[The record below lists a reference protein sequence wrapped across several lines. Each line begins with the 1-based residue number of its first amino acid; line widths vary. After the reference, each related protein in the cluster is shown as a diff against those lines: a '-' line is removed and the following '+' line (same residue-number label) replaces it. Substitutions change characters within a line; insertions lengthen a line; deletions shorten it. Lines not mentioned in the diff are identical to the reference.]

1 MALSLKQKLFDYFA
15 QRHFD
20 LMTPEV
26 RARFDDYAKN
36 EDFLGHM
43 KHWNDNYKGAMLP
56 DLLSA
61 TVAGAANDHQITPA
75 EWEELYDAFQEAFQA
90 MDSAKT
96 PSVGFEGPYKKA
108 TKDFIAKYFGD
119 SSKTFTTTT
128 ATTFLT
134 DPTTGLFTRLA
145 NFLDPRNTP
154 PTPAQ
159 TNQYSALK
167 NLLSNNL
174 KTEVFSDGLDYDGF
188 IDKLRKQK
196 YNTDL
201 KFRKKI
207 ESVFYYI
214 KQNGPRQDD
223 TVPRSQDWPR
233 DIGYTS
239 NNVAPGVFTADN
251 IDPFLNAIYDPNNDP
266 DNTNNPWYALRNKN
280 QHINQFKNDFS
291 EIFDTLL
298 TKSTVR
304 SDFLAKAPDKISEPL
319 TKAIELTDY
328 ENKDSKDYLPAK
340 YLDEKNWMQ
349 QFEDWKND
357 TYEDYL
363 RKFTNPS
370 RGTRI
375 FFSPWSQ
382 NIIKAFDKVKIKP
395 TDGLEGILAKK
406 TEIADKLK
414 SSKNSSDHFD
424 WFVKTVEKLKNAG
437 MGKAVEG
444 ALRNGAQ
451 MRHLVSGIIAE
462 AVEQG
467 KEKEAKTALEILSVA
482 KYGLSSSRT
491 MDAIN
496 KTDMTIFSDGKLS
509 WNKNEGIKMVTG
521 AFDRTIK
528 AGIQGI
534 GYAATG
540 TYNFIQHRR
549 TKIGNDIRSNSVLKK
564 AHDKWEQEDNLALT
578 NKQNENRRM
587 NIDMKLDTLAH
598 GHGLSGRVIANEADL
613 TNAENALSAMAPG
626 AAGYDDLKADIDLYK
641 DSKSRKDAVT
651 NWADEHKDKFRELIA
666 YWDMLE
672 SVGKSHSFTLGSMS
686 AKRKAYIK
694 DFARGTSQ
702 AQNDFNAYLAQ
713 YGGLRTA

>member
-36 EDFLGHM
+36 EDFQGHM
-43 KHWNDNYKGAMLP
+43 KHWNDNYKGAVLP
-56 DLLSA
+56 DLVYD
-61 TVAGAANDHQITPA
+61 TAANTNDHKLTDD
-75 EWEELYDAFQEAFQA
+75 EWEELYDAYQETLQN
-90 MDSAKT
+90 MDVEKI
-96 PSVGFEGPYKKA
+96 PSIGFDSDYKKA
-108 TKDFIAKYFGD
+108 TKDFIAKWFGSFAD
-119 SSKTFTTTT
+119 GKVFIPKEAT
-128 ATTFLT
+128 AVATNILS
-134 DPTTGLFTRLA
+134 PTTPTAALRPDDVLA
-145 NFLDPRNTP
+145 DFLEAHPEFKDIFKR
-154 PTPAQ
+154 
-159 TNQYSALK
+159 
-167 NLLSNNL
+167 NL
-174 KTEVFSDGLDYDGF
+174 KETFS
-188 IDKLRKQK
+188 
-196 YNTDL
+196 
-201 KFRKKI
+201 
-207 ESVFYYI
+207 
-214 KQNGPRQDD
+214 
-223 TVPRSQDWPR
+223 
-233 DIGYTS
+233 DIGYKDFIQGLKDKKYNSDTKFRSKVLEVVGYIRDYGPRAGYQAPSRSVWPENVGYTS
-239 NNVAPGVFTADN
+239 RDLGDGTFVVNDTPGTSPIKVLTD
-251 IDPFLNAIYDPNNDP
+251 IY
-266 DNTNNPWYALRNKN
+266 TNSDTDKWFEIPAANHAACIQR
-280 QHINQFKNDFS
+280 FKDHYT

-298 TKSTVR
+298 TKSKVR
-304 SDFLAKAPDKISEPL
+304 EHFLAQTNNSIIVKPL
-319 TKAIELTDY
+319 TEALKQTDY

-340 YLDEKNWMQ
+340 YPDEKNWMQ

-395 TDGLEGILAKK
+395 TDGLEGIFAKK
-406 TEIADKLK
+406 DDIAKKLVT
-414 SSKNSSDHFD
+414 SKNSTDHFK
-424 WFVKTVEKLKNAG
+424 WFTDTVEKLKDAG

-462 AVEQG
+462 AVERG

-521 AFDRTIK
+521 AFDKTIK
-528 AGIQGI
+528 LGIQTA

-540 TYNFIQHRR
+540 AYNFIQHRR
-549 TKIGNDIRSNSVLKK
+549 TKIGNDIRNNSVLKK
-564 AHDKWEQEDNLALT
+564 AHDKWDERDKLKIVN
-578 NKQNENRRM
+578 
-587 NIDMKLDTLAH
+587 DKLDKLARGEGKSHRIINDPATLA
-598 GHGLSGRVIANEADL
+598 SAEATL
-613 TNAENALSAMAPG
+613 AGMAPG
-626 AAGYDDLKADIDLYK
+626 ATGYDDLKADINDYK
-641 DSKSRKDAVT
+641 TASAERT
-651 NWADEHKDKFRELIA
+651 GIQTRQADRAAHPENDKFRELIS

-686 AKRKAYIK
+686 VKRKAYLEN
-694 DFARGTSQ
+694 FARGTSK
-702 AQNDFNAYLAQ
+702 AQDDFNAYLAQ
-713 YGGLRTA
+713 YDNLRTA